1 MDSIQPP
8 YGQKRYEEIVK
19 EVSTYIKKID
29 YNGDIVAL
37 VPISGWK
44 ADNMLEPCANMPW
57 FKGWKVTCKD
67 GNASGITLPEA
78 LDCILPPTHA
88 NDKPL
93 RLPLQDVYKIGGIGT
108 VPVGLVFSNLAWW
121 SPLIQSIL
129 QLK

>member
-1 MDSIQPP
+1 
-8 YGQKRYEEIVK
+8 
-19 EVSTYIKKID
+19 
-29 YNGDIVAL
+29 
-37 VPISGWK
+37 
-44 ADNMLEPCANMPW
+44 MLEPSANMPW
-57 FKGWKVTCKD
+57 FKGWKVIREDDST
-67 GNASGITLPEA
+67 SGTTLLEV